1 MNTLA
6 EVQIPSTPITIV
18 EGLQALERTFS
29 ARNVQITCITLQ
41 RGSRTVRHIVDET
54 EPIFPRTVQG
64 VYVDTKVTVI
74 VKSPMSAAVNA
85 ELQTATSSAAAAA
98 SKWID
103 STNRMLG
110 SSLSIQQLDEAIS
123 RVALSK
129 HIVLITGESGTGK
142 TTAAQLIHDRSK
154 RAGAPFV
161 DVNCAAL
168 PEALLESE
176 LFGYEKG
183 AFTGATGQKKGL
195 FEVAENG
202 TLFLDEIGE
211 LKLELQAKL
220 LKAIEQKKVRR
231 LGGTADI
238 PCYVRILAASSR
250 DLQRM
255 VKAGT
260 FREDLYYRLAI
271 LEIDIPPL
279 RHRQEDIRELIAAQL
294 AIEQEENGRF
304 DQPLKLDSRALTELI
319 TYSWPGNIR
328 QLFNVLAR
336 LACHTPTRAISLAH
350 VRSELARFRK
360 VDPETIVLPEDCN
373 LLLPG
378 ESFNEFSDRIHSHVF
393 QTAKEHHNGNMTRVA
408 ERLKMDRPNM
418 YQILKRLNARTEK
431 LQAEQSQ
438 MKASIAA

>member
-1 MNTLA
+1 
-6 EVQIPSTPITIV
+6 
-18 EGLQALERTFS
+18 
-29 ARNVQITCITLQ
+29 
-41 RGSRTVRHIVDET
+41 
-54 EPIFPRTVQG
+54 
-64 VYVDTKVTVI
+64 
-74 VKSPMSAAVNA
+74 
-85 ELQTATSSAAAAA
+85 
-98 SKWID
+98 
-103 STNRMLG
+103 MLG
-110 SSLSIQQLDEAIS
+110 SSLSMQQLDDALT

-168 PEALLESE
+168 PETLLESE

-231 LGGTADI
+231 LGGTTDI
-238 PCYVRILAASSR
+238 PCDVRILAASSR

-255 VKAGT
+255 VKAGS

-279 RHRQEDIRELIAAQL
+279 RGRQEDIRDLIAGQL
-294 AIEQEENGRF
+294 AVEQEEQKRF
-304 DQPLKLDSRALTELI
+304 DEPLKFDSRALNELVA
-319 TYSWPGNIR
+319 YSWPGNIR

-336 LACHTPTRAISLAH
+336 LACHTPTRTISLAH
-350 VRSELARFRK
+350 ARSELARFRK
-360 VDPETIVLPEDCN
+360 VDPATIVLPEDCN

-378 ESFNEFSDRIHSHVF
+378 ESFNEYSARTRIAVLL
-393 QTAKEHHNGNMTRVA
+393 AVKEASNGNMTRVA
-408 ERLKMDRPNM
+408 ERLKMDRPAM
-418 YQILKRLNARTEK
+418 YQILNRLKSRIAKTP
-431 LQAEQSQ
+431 AEQSQ
-438 MKASIAA
+438 GEEASIAA